1 MLPANQPLVFELL
14 PQGDAAGVTGM
25 PGSAPA
31 GAAPATVA
39 TGPGNQTLFLWLGL
53 ALAVVAVTALGVYS
67 AARPRPQA
75 AVARVDLASDP
86 RGRELLRDLADATER
101 FEAGA
106 IDEPTY
112 ESYRAELYDKL
123 KSL

>member
-1 MLPANQPLVFELL
+1 
-14 PQGDAAGVTGM
+14 
-25 PGSAPA
+25 
-31 GAAPATVA
+31 
-39 TGPGNQTLFLWLGL
+39 
-53 ALAVVAVTALGVYS
+53 LAVVAVTALGVYS